1 MPHRA
6 LSRIAL
12 MPPARSN
19 RTWRLWSCWG
29 CCCLTGCLRDLCMA
43 PRCACGHTCIECLI
57 CRDLCCGVC
66 CPCPCLCAVCFAER
80 GCPRRAGDGV
90 GDGAAASAAAAA
102 APRRVSWSDQCDGAV
117 NLFSGREHA
126 CHACRSE
133 AACVRQAC
141 ERLVAAANGA
151 HQPVVLWMRARHA
164 PGHVRQTAS
173 LRKLGQRALE
183 PRQSSGANSDDAMM
197 R

>member
-6 LSRIAL
+6 LSLIEL
-12 MPPARSN
+12 MPPCRPN

-29 CCCLTGCLRDLCMA
+29 CGCLTGCPRLTCMA
-43 PRCACGHTCIECLI
+43 LRCACGHKCIECLI
-57 CRDLCCGVC
+57 CRDLCCGFC
-66 CPCPCLCAVCFAER
+66 CSCPCFCAVCFA
-80 GCPRRAGDGV
+80 GSCCMSRAGDGV
-90 GDGAAASAAAAA
+90 VVGAAASAAAAP
-102 APRRVSWSDQCDGAV
+102 APRRASRSYQCDGAV
-117 NLFSGREHA
+117 NLFSGREQA
-126 CHACRSE
+126 CGSCRSE

-183 PRQSSGANSDDAMM
+183 PRQSSGANRDDAMM